1 MRTTHWGGVLFNKSK
16 FLVLSTRTC
25 QDPVGHTSN
34 STVTTCVDGTT
45 EHTEDEGLGVDICCN
60 SVSALCQTENND
72 DKSGNFPSYFYQRQ
86 KLSRS
91 NRSASNA
98 LTSRSNKKTAGNK
111 TKRKMEYWSTNSP
124 SDDDIP
130 SLEREADFFLG
141 RGSRFGRSIRFNSR
155 IVFG

>member
-1 MRTTHWGGVLFNKSK
+1 MRTTHWRAYYLTNPNSWYS
-16 FLVLSTRTC
+16 LPERARILSAIPAIQLLPPVSMAPQSMQKMRDWAETFVVTVC
-25 QDPVGHTSN
+25 Q
-34 STVTTCVDGTT
+34 
-45 EHTEDEGLGVDICCN
+45 L
-60 SVSALCQTENND
+60 SV
-72 DKSGNFPSYFYQRQ
+72 RQ
-86 KLSRS
+86 KTTMARAGTSRRTSIREKFSQS

-98 LTSRSNKKTAGNK
+98 LTSRSRKKTAGNK